1 MIHKIKGQVEEILPD
16 GILIDVNGLVY
27 KVHTSQYTSS
37 MIKEGQQ
44 ISLLTHLDIKET
56 SHTLYG
62 FLYIDEK
69 DVFELLL
76 QVNGVGPKSALAILN
91 TSNPKTILEGIGSH
105 DADYFQKLTGIG
117 KKTAEKI
124 IVTLKDKVSAIESQ
138 SHSDKQDAI
147 EALVSLGYSQKQ
159 ARDTVQNIKGELS
172 SEEIIKEALKNL
184 AK

>member
-1 MIHKIKGQVEEILPD
+1 MIYKLKGQIEDILPD
-16 GILIDVNGLVY
+16 GVLIDVQGVVY
-27 KVHTSQYTSS
+27 KVSTSQYTSS
-37 MIKEGQQ
+37 MIKQGQQ
-44 ISLLTHLDIKET
+44 AILLTHLDIKET

-62 FLYIDEK
+62 FLYSDEK

-91 TSNPKTILEGIGSH
+91 TSNPSTIIEGIGSH
-105 DADYFQKLTGIG
+105 DAEYFRKLTGIG

-124 IVTLKDKVSAIESQ
+124 IVTLKDKVEAIESQ

-147 EALVSLGYSQKQ
+147 EALVALGYSKKQ
-159 ARDTVQNIKGELS
+159 ARDVTAGLSGELS
-172 SEEIIKEALKNL
+172 SEEIIKEALKGL